1 MPYFAMKIDW
11 LSQTASMPD
20 IEIGILQ
27 FGVGWKYGEKTAFI
41 AFNWLCQCVNMPFGL
56 CNALDLWTID

>member
-11 LSQTASMPD
+11 LSQTASMPG